1 MPTKIFTKNLGTL
14 DRTLR
19 GILGVALISYGV
31 FAMGALGMVL
41 AVVGLVPLATGLM
54 GSCPLYT
61 VFKINTVEGKP
72 CFWIGEVKH

>member
-31 FAMGALGMVL
+31 FAMGTLGVVL

>member
-31 FAMGALGMVL
+31 FAMGTLGMVL

-54 GSCPLYT
+54 GSCPLYR

>member
-1 MPTKIFTKNLGTL
+1 MSAKIFTKNLGTL

-19 GILGVALISYGV
+19 GILGVALISYGI
-31 FAMGALGMVL
+31 FAMGTFGVVL

-61 VFKINTVEGKP
+61 VFKLNTIEGKP
-72 CFWIGEVKH
+72 CFWGGEVKH